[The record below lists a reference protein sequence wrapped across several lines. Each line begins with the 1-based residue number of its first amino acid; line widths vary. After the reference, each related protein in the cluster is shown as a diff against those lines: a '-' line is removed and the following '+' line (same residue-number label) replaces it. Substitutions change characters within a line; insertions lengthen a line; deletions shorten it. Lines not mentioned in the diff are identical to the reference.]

1 MRGLGSHYPK
11 STSDH
16 PKGQAQHVCCIF
28 VTITYISTQRRSQGH
43 TRVKAFSRCSCQV
56 VFPSAPPLFSWSW
69 KSWSPFTSPPRVLAV
84 NSPLRVPRAPHPRA
98 QMYNFRFETI
108 DFTRPP
114 VRQRLCT
121 IPPRPPH
128 PPQVRPSSPKDFPK
142 AIIGGRPRLRDQ
154 LLLLS
159 YPKLRRR
166 RHGLSSAPT
175 TNSQRT
181 APKTPTSEPRYLHG
195 EYGLNQIAC
204 TG

>member
-1 MRGLGSHYPK
+1 MISQSHDFATSYLLWPPSQLKVPKEARKTSASLPGGPRSPWGGLGSHYPK

-16 PKGQAQHVCCIF
+16 PKGPAQHVCCIF
-28 VTITYISTQRRSQGH
+28 VTTTYISTQRRSQGH
-43 TRVKAFSRCSCQV
+43 TRVKAFSRCSCQL
-56 VFPSAPPLFSWSW
+56 VFPSVPPLLNWSW

-128 PPQVRPSSPKDFPK
+128 PPRSAQAPPRIFPM
-142 AIIGGRPRLRDQ
+142 Q
-154 LLLLS
+154 LLGG
-159 YPKLRRR
+159 
-166 RHGLSSAPT
+166 GL
-175 TNSQRT
+175 
-181 APKTPTSEPRYLHG
+181 
-195 EYGLNQIAC
+195 AC
-204 TG
+204 AINYCFFRNRN

>member
-1 MRGLGSHYPK
+1 MGHTTPRAPL
-11 STSDH
+11 
-16 PKGQAQHVCCIF
+16 I
-28 VTITYISTQRRSQGH
+28 TQRDKLNMY
-43 TRVKAFSRCSCQV
+43 VVFSLRLHFDPEEESGAYACQSFQSLLV
-56 VFPSAPPLFSWSW
+56 SSSFPSAPPLFSWSW

-159 YPKLRRR
+159 
-166 RHGLSSAPT
+166 
-175 TNSQRT
+175 
-181 APKTPTSEPRYLHG
+181 
-195 EYGLNQIAC
+195 
-204 TG
+204 